1 MANEFDLVGFIQF
14 LINQP
19 FVLEERTGKEQ
30 LTIFKNKIVRSEVGK
45 SRKEYKYNTHTISG
59 GKAIFEIEKSDLKT
73 ITIQTTD
80 LMQGERKIFIVEFGA
95 TFGKGSNKY
104 VPKLLTVKG

>member
-1 MANEFDLVGFIQF
+1 MENEFDLVEFIQF

-19 FVLEERTGKEQ
+19 FVLEEITGKEQ

-45 SRKEYKYNTHTISG
+45 PRKEYEYKTHTISG
-59 GKAIFEIEKSDLKT
+59 GKAVFKIEKSDLKT
-73 ITIQTTD
+73 ITLQSTD

-95 TFGKGSNKY
+95 TFSKGSNKY
-104 VPKLLTVKG
+104 VPKLLTVKQ

>member
-1 MANEFDLVGFIQF
+1 MANDFDLMAFIQF

-19 FVLEERTGKEQ
+19 FVLEEITGKEQ
-30 LTIFKNKIVRSEVGK
+30 LTVQKNKITRSEIGK
-45 SRKEYKYNTHTISG
+45 PRKEYVYKTHTITG
-59 GKAIFEIEKSDLKT
+59 NKAVFKIEKSDLKT

-80 LMQGERKIFIVEFGA
+80 LMQGERKVFIVEFGA

-104 VPKLLTVKG
+104 VPKLLTVKA